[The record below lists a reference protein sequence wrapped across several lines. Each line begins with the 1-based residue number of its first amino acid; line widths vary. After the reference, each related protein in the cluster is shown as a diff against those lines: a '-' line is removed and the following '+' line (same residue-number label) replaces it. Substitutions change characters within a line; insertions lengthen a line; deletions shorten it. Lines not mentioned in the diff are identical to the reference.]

1 MDVLECLKL
10 LTLILVIFS
19 YLSFQPFQT
28 CSHGKLFQ
36 VLPYG
41 KFCVA
46 RSLSLREKKNI
57 SIFFIVATRCIQV
70 VIFCFCI
77 QFCIIR
83 LTGLDVTSLC
93 LLNGVNTFLKGVYL
107 VICLGH
113 PFLFMQSWFCKE
125 VIFCEIWSIK
135 KENLQRLG
143 QRQIERLF
151 CLIVFFNC
159 CISSSQT
166 HSQLDMFKPSGCC
179 RNFYSKSQKSL
190 SQRGFFFAIIY

>member
-36 VLPYG
+36 VWPYG

-46 RSLSLREKKNI
+46 RSLFLREKKNI
-57 SIFFIVATRCIQV
+57 SIYFIVATRCIQV

-93 LLNGVNTFLKGVYL
+93 LLNGVNTFLNGVYL
-107 VICLGH
+107 AVICLGH
-113 PFLFMQSWFCKE
+113 PFLFMNSWFCKCVTEE
-125 VIFCEIWSIK
+125 VIFVKFGLSKRKIYK
-135 KENLQRLG
+135 G
-143 QRQIERLF
+143 
-151 CLIVFFNC
+151 
-159 CISSSQT
+159 
-166 HSQLDMFKPSGCC
+166 LDNAK
-179 RNFYSKSQKSL
+179 QKDCS
-190 SQRGFFFAIIY
+190 A